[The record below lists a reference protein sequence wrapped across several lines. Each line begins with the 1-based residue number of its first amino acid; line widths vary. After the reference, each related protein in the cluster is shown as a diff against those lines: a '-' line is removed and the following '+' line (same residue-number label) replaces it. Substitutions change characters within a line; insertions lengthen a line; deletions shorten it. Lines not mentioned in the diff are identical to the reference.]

1 MSKKSVKK
9 LMEKQAYQA
18 RVNPNPNKKAYVQPL
33 RPRSVVITP
42 KTVYDRKNTRREIA
56 RACEW

>member
-1 MSKKSVKK
+1 MSKSIKK
-9 LMEKQAYQA
+9 LVEKQEYQA

-33 RPRSVVITP
+33 RPRS
-42 KTVYDRKNTRREIA
+42 TVFKSKKAYDRKNTRKEIA